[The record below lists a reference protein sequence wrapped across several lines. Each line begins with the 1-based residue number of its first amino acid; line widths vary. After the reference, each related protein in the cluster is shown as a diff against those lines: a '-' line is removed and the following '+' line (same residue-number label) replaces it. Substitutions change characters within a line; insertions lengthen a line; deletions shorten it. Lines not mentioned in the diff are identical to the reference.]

1 MYSSSINFFF
11 LSLFIFL
18 FFYYILFNYF
28 FIFYVCLIQVLGI
41 EETSARINAMVEI
54 GKQNIE
60 MSEIIP
66 LDCLVNIKK
75 LLQFE

>member
-1 MYSSSINFFF
+1 M
-11 LSLFIFL
+11 
-18 FFYYILFNYF
+18 
-28 FIFYVCLIQVLGI
+28 

-75 LLQFE
+75 YCNSNELYQ

>member
-1 MYSSSINFFF
+1 M
-11 LSLFIFL
+11 
-18 FFYYILFNYF
+18 
-28 FIFYVCLIQVLGI
+28 

-75 LLQFE
+75 YCNSNE